1 MTPGSPSG
9 VGPSIALGIDIGGTK
24 VLGVAIDRDD
34 RVVAEAR
41 VATPHGAI
49 DPDRPSPP
57 PVGADVAEAVADV
70 AAALRQSVGGS
81 AAVGWPADEWP
92 AEKWPVGAGAPGLV
106 DRDGV
111 LRFSPNL
118 PGAAGA
124 DVRRLLADRLP
135 GTALVVEN
143 DANCAALAEHR
154 LGAARGADHALV
166 VTLGTGIGAGL
177 VVGGRLVRGRSGF
190 AGEAGHMIVDPT
202 GPPCPCGQRG
212 CWERYASGGGLGRL
226 AREAA
231 YAGRLPDVVGSA
243 GGDPERVRGEDVT
256 RAALDGDAGALAV
269 MDDLGWWVALGLAN
283 LTALFDPDRI
293 VLGGGLVGAGE
304 LLLAPTWRAFAD
316 LVEGGDA
323 RPAVPIVPAAFGER
337 AGAIGAA
344 LAARA
349 GGLW

>member
-1 MTPGSPSG
+1 MIPGSPSG
-9 VGPSIALGIDIGGTK
+9 AGASIALGIDIGGTK

-49 DPDRPSPP
+49 DPDRRSPSA
-57 PVGADVAEAVADV
+57 VGADVAEAVADV

-92 AEKWPVGAGAPGLV
+92 AEEWPVGAGAPGLV

-124 DVRRLLADRLP
+124 DIRRLLADRLP
-135 GTALVVEN
+135 GTPLVVEN
-143 DANCAALAEHR
+143 DANCAAVAEHR

-177 VVGGRLVRGRSGF
+177 VAGGRLVRGRSGF

-202 GPPCPCGQRG
+202 GPPCPCG
-212 CWERYASGGGLGRL
+212 LGRL

-243 GGDPERVRGEDVT
+243 GGDAERVRGEDVT

-304 LLLAPTWRAFAD
+304 LLLAPTRRAFAD

-323 RPAVPIVPAAFGER
+323 RPVVPIVPAAFGER

-344 LAARA
+344 LAARG

>member
-1 MTPGSPSG
+1 MT
-9 VGPSIALGIDIGGTK
+9 GPPPAAGASIALGIDIGGTK

-34 RVVAEAR
+34 QVVAEAR
-41 VATPHGAI
+41 VATPHAAT
-49 DPDRPSPP
+49 DPDRHQAAAA
-57 PVGADVAEAVADV
+57 GADVAEAVTAVV
-70 AAALRQSVGGS
+70 AILRRSVGGP
-81 AAVGWPADEWP
+81 AEAGWPAAEWP
-92 AEKWPVGAGAPGLV
+92 IGAGAPGLV
-106 DRDGV
+106 DRAGV

-124 DVRRLLADRLP
+124 DIRQLLADRLP
-135 GTALVVEN
+135 GATPVVEN
-143 DANCAALAEHR
+143 DANCAAVAEHR

-177 VVGGRLVRGRSGF
+177 VVGGRLDGGRSGF
-190 AGEAGHMIVDPT
+190 AGEAGHMIVDPS

-231 YAGRLPDVVGSA
+231 YAGRLHDIVGSA
-243 GGDPERVRGEDVT
+243 GGDPELVRSEDVT

-283 LTALFDPDRI
+283 LTALFDPDRV
-293 VLGGGLVGAGE
+293 VLGGGLAGAGE
-304 LLLAPTWRAFAD
+304 LLLAPTRRAFAE

-323 RPAVPIVPAAFGER
+323 RPAVPIVPATLGER